1 MLSYCTMC
9 KSLHMA
15 TNLAI
20 DDKLLDEALRV
31 GGHKTKKATVTE
43 ALREYILRR
52 RQARVLELF
61 GKVDFDP
68 NYSYKEQRRKK

>member
-1 MLSYCTMC
+1 MC
-9 KSLHMA
+9 KSPHMA